1 MRSKFINTKEIMT
14 GTRTSKFVQA
24 RQFISEE
31 EYKIKISS
39 IVDILNTVF
48 EQFNSIDNNLN
59 KDFSQFK
66 ECEEEINSRINEM
79 IQYIDSI
86 VSNETDVEKIKRVVQ
101 NYTDEFISKFQNR
114 MASIVDQEYLNIL
127 LYQFVYKTVTNYYT
141 DCRLDE
147 KNLQHNFTKVICN
160 GTGNYLA
167 LRDDGTIWGSGPN
180 ANGELGFGNTN
191 PTELGQFLQ
200 IGDWYN
206 ITDIRVAEDGFIIT
220 DSDGKEYQSG
230 KIYDLKSNLPVLRK
244 DIVGIPH
251 NSENANDE
259 IFKLAPGTLDSFVTP
274 EDVISNYKRETNE
287 DYEYLE
293 KDMSKSVNIE
303 FENIQKTGGV
313 SGFLS
318 RRMKLKNSLV
328 APVSLDYKNDVN
340 ETSNTLVQK
349 DSANITKVT
358 DGIKTGSNAV
368 RINVD
373 NSLTGLAEINANQNI
388 SVDDEFKELKV
399 TGTASG
405 TATKQVPFD
414 IRRINMD
421 YDKFTSCT
429 VNVNYPYRELYI
441 SDETVT
447 VFKLPKAE
455 NNASVS
461 IIRKF
466 IQFFIKPHQKSEYV
480 DNGSL
485 VIYDKNKTYYVL
497 TKNDI
502 IRTDNKSGDMYN
514 VTVDID
520 SDAGDIYI
528 ASFGFIVK
536 YAHCN
541 YTASNQVSTIYTTFI
556 HDNSSNDSLTDSK
569 FHLDYSPKVNIDFDD
584 NGNKIFKSAES
595 KVDMSK
601 YKYFSTLKYQG
612 KFDSIRIKTLG
623 KGIGLIFVNG
633 YLKQIIHENHND
645 SVQDYFIDGSQGLL
659 QFINSSNT
667 LEILFFNN
675 FEDAVYYDTTIT
687 ELELYNSDKIKY
699 RDSEFGELFKVDTNG
714 DAKIIVENMVTDSL
728 IMNDDVPLMI
738 YNPDTIYDY
747 ATIRGYVRKATLVC
761 PNTFVK
767 NTTYTLKFKLKN
779 TRSLTLPFPDGVC
792 LVCAGGYDYTSYA
805 LAKGLPSDGNY
816 NNYEKG
822 WGEITMTFTPTS
834 NTNKL
839 TLYAYSG
846 SVIKDLY
853 IPEFNYYFKYSDLD
867 SNYDSY
873 SEPPKPATNDGRHIT
888 YGHGKCISFYKGY
901 GKIVALWPNGKS
913 DGSVASG
920 ADIKKYQTLDSNT
933 ILSKFSN
940 TVTSKTIRPVDGTGF
955 GASLTNTRIPYVAF
969 HQPSSVT
976 SYNKFTIT
984 EFTATKSYTKA
995 LVFLKYKTGSNGSLS
1010 FCGIIETHPANT
1022 IFSYN
1027 GSLNS
1032 SHEITFPNG
1041 DPAILLIIPLF
1052 DNTTD
1057 TYSITVS
1064 DNARYNPGA
1073 GHGICFSAD
1082 TYADKKYLADVGLS
1096 LIPIGPLYSNFV
1108 TPGSLNEDNGYLL
1121 YRTPS
1126 YDYQDTSKL
1135 PRVFWR
1141 GNSGYNFFAFYIPDD
1156 WTDYTFNFFVQI
1168 NLNGGSISDF
1178 TLSVLSNANSGKI
1191 IKYETKIAENDKV
1204 KYYYNI
1210 SPLASE
1216 YLNVKKDLLI
1226 MMTMKLTLGDSAV
1239 PIIVVSL
1246 QKNDNSINGYIN
1258 NPRFYARKEVT
1269 PDNYTVTQSELVAIP
1284 PSGLIPM
1291 AYKCEGLAHNKP
1303 LRTSSKPHF
1312 YGIEL
1317 LDTSYTKIKF
1327 GFSNQYN
1334 GFTNRFVATGST
1346 TTYGLCDRIAK
1357 YEDAF
1362 VDTDKQIF
1370 FINMA
1375 TSFGRHDANSSK
1387 IGMITDFILQKADGT
1402 QLHIDADNFNSYSS
1416 VVKKIT
1422 TTEIGSNLIKFAPNT
1437 LRVFKIDNSQGL
1449 KYNVLNSY
1457 VTPGKGSVT
1466 ILLGTNAIIRNG
1478 TITYDFFTNSLY
1490 FDKENNRETI
1500 LVAFPN
1506 LSLPTSTYEP
1516 NDLTLE
1522 LTKYKQNS
1530 MTVKLPANLTIK
1542 KPSLNF
1548 KHEVIAGMNLEDVT
1562 DLEFI
1567 PVTGTKV
1574 FLDDNEESLTANTL
1588 KQYNFRTLPGHSIM
1602 FVKNIVNELTSAGS
1616 VTYIA
1621 KNVLKNLTG
1630 EIVIEMPKSVYT
1642 DINLFL
1648 KNTYNTSTTY
1658 ANKNMSILYSV
1669 NSDLFKR
1676 EKILNSAVLQPNFK
1690 FSKPED
1696 HLMIFKDENK
1706 LKVGPLYTLD
1716 IEGESDYTINEG
1728 YAGTEYIPDPG
1739 DRNSEK
1745 YLIAFNTLNNLSDN
1759 MKEKNIVEDK
1769 NEIVQQVKI
1778 FKRDETSTSFKM
1790 RVTYDYTWLRNIL
1803 NTDTYISMEDIQGPL
1818 YGIAYGAS
1826 KRTLS
1831 RNLTFMPIN

>member
-59 KDFSQFK
+59 KDFTQFK

-79 IQYIDSI
+79 IQYIDSV
-86 VSNETDVEKIKRVVQ
+86 VSDETDVEKIKRVVQ

-200 IGDWYN
+200 IGEWYN

-220 DSDGKEYQSG
+220 GSDGKEYQSG

-303 FENIQKTGGV
+303 FETIQKTGGV

-340 ETSNTLVQK
+340 ETSNKLVQK

-368 RINVD
+368 RINID
-373 NSLTGLAEINANQNI
+373 ESLTGLAEINANQNI

-421 YDKFTSCT
+421 YEKFTSCT
-429 VNVNYPYRELYI
+429 VSVARPYYELYI

-447 VFKLPKAE
+447 VFKLPKPE
-455 NNASVS
+455 NNDN
-461 IIRKF
+461 IPITNKI
-466 IQFFIKPHQKSEYV
+466 IQFQIKPHQKSEYI
-480 DNGSL
+480 DYGSL
-485 VIYDKNKTYYVL
+485 VIYDKKKTHRVL

-502 IRTDNKSGDMYN
+502 ISTDNKNGDLYTVN
-514 VTVDID
+514 VDLPLDTTDV
-520 SDAGDIYI
+520 YV
-528 ASFGFIVK
+528 ASFGFVVK
-536 YAHCN
+536 YAYYN
-541 YTASNQVSTIYTTFI
+541 ISGPAATLTTSFI
-556 HDNSSNDSLTDSK
+556 HDHTANDSLNDTK

-584 NGNKIFKSAES
+584 NGNKIFKSAEP
-595 KVDMSK
+595 KADMSK
-601 YKYFSTLKYQG
+601 YKYFSTLKYEGQ
-612 KFDSIRIKTLG
+612 FDSIRLKTLG

-633 YLKQIIHENHND
+633 ELRQIIHNNHSD
-645 SVQDYFIDGSQGLL
+645 SIQDYFIDGSQGLVK
-659 QFINSSNT
+659 FTGSSNR
-667 LEILFFNN
+667 LDMLFFNN
-675 FEDAVYYDTTIT
+675 FENGIYYDTTIT
-687 ELELYNSDKIKY
+687 ELELYNSDKVKY
-699 RDSEFGELFKVDTNG
+699 QNEEFGELFKTDTNG
-714 DAKIIVENMVTDSL
+714 DAKIVVENMEATSL
-728 IMNDDVPLMI
+728 SMNDNVPLMI
-738 YNPDTIYDY
+738 YNPDTTYDY
-747 ATIRGYVRKATLVC
+747 ARNQGHVRKATLVC

-767 NTTYTLKFKLKN
+767 NTAYTLKFKLKN
-779 TRSLTLPFPDGVC
+779 KRSLTLPFPDGVC

-805 LAKGLPSDGNY
+805 YAKGLPSDGNY
-816 NNYEKG
+816 NNYNKG
-822 WGEITMTFTPTS
+822 WGEITMHFTPTS
-834 NTNKL
+834 NTQKI

-853 IPEFNYYFKYSDLD
+853 IPEFDYYFKFSDFD
-867 SNYDSY
+867 QNYDSY
-873 SEPPKPATNDGRHIT
+873 SEPPKPATNDGTYIT
-888 YGHGKCISFYKGY
+888 YGHGKCISFYKYKGN
-901 GKIVALWPNGKS
+901 IVALWPNDIS
-913 DGSVASG
+913 DGSRVTA
-920 ADIKKYQTLDSNT
+920 IKTYETIDSDT

-940 TVTSKTIRPVDGTGF
+940 TVTSRDIRVPTGYNF
-955 GASLTNTRIPYVAF
+955 SPTLSNTRQPLVVF
-969 HQPSSVT
+969 HKKSDV
-976 SYNKFTIT
+976 YNKFTIT
-984 EFTATKSYTKA
+984 KFTASKIDLRA
-995 LVFLKYKTGSNGSLS
+995 IVFVKYKTGNFGGRFNFQGILKSFSGS
-1010 FCGIIETHPANT
+1010 
-1022 IFSYN
+1022 
-1027 GSLNS
+1027 
-1032 SHEITFPNG
+1032 TFYFNDSKVSEQDIVFPHG
-1041 DPAILLIIPLF
+1041 DPAILLVIPIF
-1052 DNTTD
+1052 DNESD
-1057 TYSITVS
+1057 TYSIDVDVGTTVS
-1064 DNARYNPGA
+1064 NPGA
-1073 GHGICFSAD
+1073 GKGVCFSATD
-1082 TYADKKYLADVGLS
+1082 YKSFDVLADLS
-1096 LIPIGPLYSNFV
+1096 KTFIPIGPLYGNMVAPGQNISEANRYIRYKS
-1108 TPGSLNEDNGYLL
+1108 TPNGYSVVDNIPRVYGSLDNG
-1121 YRTPS
+1121 
-1126 YDYQDTSKL
+1126 
-1135 PRVFWR
+1135 
-1141 GNSGYNFFAFYIPDD
+1141 NNFHAFYIPGD
-1156 WTDYTFNFFVQI
+1156 WTNHTFYFFIELQRRQSDNYI
-1168 NLNGGSISDF
+1168 NSFRLVLLSNDNGAKSISILKETNNSSKLTKRIYYKITPD
-1178 TLSVLSNANSGKI
+1178 SKVLNSK
-1191 IKYETKIAENDKV
+1191 
-1204 KYYYNI
+1204 
-1210 SPLASE
+1210 S
-1216 YLNVKKDLLI
+1216 DLLF
-1226 MMTMKLTLGDSAV
+1226 MMVTNASLVDDGTAQ
-1239 PIIVVSL
+1239 IIVSFPV
-1246 QKNDNSINGYIN
+1246 KNLIPDAY
-1258 NPRFYARKEVT
+1258 FYAEKEKATENAV
-1269 PDNYTVTQSELVAIP
+1269 VTQSELVATP
-1284 PSGLIPM
+1284 PSGIMP
-1291 AYKCEGLAHNKP
+1291 ASSTCEFLAHNRS
-1303 LRTSSKPHF
+1303 LVTSIIPHF

-1317 LDTSYTKIKF
+1317 LDTTYTKIKF
-1327 GFSNQYN
+1327 GLSNSSK
-1334 GFTNRFVATGST
+1334 GFTHKFIATGSS
-1346 TTYGLCDRIAK
+1346 TTYGLCNKIA
-1357 YEDAF
+1357 YYTDDTF
-1362 VDTDKQIF
+1362 VNTDKQIF

-1375 TSFGRHDANSSK
+1375 KLFSAHTTTPLDINVGV
-1387 IGMITDFILQKADGT
+1387 ITDFILQKADGT
-1402 QLHIDADNFNSYSS
+1402 QLHIDMDNFDSYSS

-1422 TTEIGSNLIKFAPNT
+1422 ATEIGSNLIKFAPNT

-1449 KYNVLNSY
+1449 KYNILKSY
-1457 VTPGKGSVT
+1457 VSPGKSSYG
-1466 ILLGTNAIIRNG
+1466 ILLGTNTKNQNG
-1478 TITYDFFTNSLY
+1478 NITYEFFSEYKNFNVSTSY
-1490 FDKENNRETI
+1490 NREAI
-1500 LVAFPN
+1500 MVAFPTGTG
-1506 LSLPTSTYEP
+1506 PTSTYAP
-1516 NDLTLE
+1516 SNLTLE
-1522 LTKYKQNS
+1522 LTKYNQNS

-1548 KHEVIAGMNLEDVT
+1548 KHEVIVGMNLEDVT

-1574 FLDDNEESLTANTL
+1574 FLDDNEETLTANTL
-1588 KQYNFRTLPGHSIM
+1588 KQYDFRTLSGRSIM